1 MIIEESHE
9 FEDTQS
15 EQVTEDLQD
24 FEMIREEM
32 DDKIEEMEERLLD
45 EQQSAMDKI
54 SKDFRK

>member
-15 EQVTEDLQD
+15 EEGTEDLQD

-45 EQQSAMDKI
+45 EQQNAMDKI

>member
-9 FEDTQS
+9 FEDSQS
-15 EQVTEDLQD
+15 ENETDDLQD

-45 EQQSAMDKI
+45 EQQNAMDKI
-54 SKDFRK
+54 TKDFTK

>member
-9 FEDTQS
+9 LEDTQS
-15 EQVTEDLQD
+15 EQLTEDLQD

-32 DDKIEEMEERLLD
+32 DEKIEEMEERLLD
-45 EQQSAMDKI
+45 DQQNAMDKI

>member
-15 EQVTEDLQD
+15 EQETEDLQD
-24 FEMIREEM
+24 LELIREEI

-45 EQQSAMDKI
+45 EQQNAMKKI